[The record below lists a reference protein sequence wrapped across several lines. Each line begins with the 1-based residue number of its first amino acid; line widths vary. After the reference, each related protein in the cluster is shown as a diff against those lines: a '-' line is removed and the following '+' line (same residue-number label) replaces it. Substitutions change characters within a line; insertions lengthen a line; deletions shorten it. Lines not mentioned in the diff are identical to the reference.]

1 MGQPNCQDMRVS
13 ILLLL
18 PAMALGVPYPP
29 QCSFIE
35 TMPFFRSS
43 ARSTVS
49 ITKEVEMLTEFARF
63 AQSRVPVLL
72 AEFARYRQIL
82 HAEPQALLRSI
93 KRTPK
98 ARLFDWPRA
107 YAQRQVTTPAGTT
120 IADTTMADTTMADTT
135 TADPTSSS
143 TDSSSD
149 DELERE
155 IQDAINQIVDTIEE
169 TFKSI
174 GEQPLSVDTLAQIGA
189 SVIKGVR
196 DIATDIGFEFPAE
209 LPDLPN
215 FPDLPDIT
223 LPNIDFSDIKLPEF
237 NIPDFSLPDL
247 DFDLNVWPLVCKAI
261 WWPMDD
267 KYCQSVRCSACSP
280 AMIAAARACELNE
293 GSVNHFCLR
302 KVLGDRG
309 CNFCAIDFLNNQ
321 NRV

>member
-35 TMPFFRSS
+35 TMPVFRSS

-107 YAQRQVTTPAGTT
+107 YAQRQVTTPA
-120 IADTTMADTTMADTT
+120 DT
-135 TADPTSSS
+135 TSSS

-189 SVIKGVR
+189 GVIKGVR

-223 LPNIDFSDIKLPEF
+223 FPNIDFSDIKPPEF
-237 NIPDFSLPDL
+237 NLPDFSLPDL

-309 CNFCAIDFLNNQ
+309 CNFCAIDFLDNQ

>member
-1 MGQPNCQDMRVS
+1 MKVS

-189 SVIKGVR
+189 GVIKGVR

-237 NIPDFSLPDL
+237 NLPDFSLPDL

>member
-1 MGQPNCQDMRVS
+1 MRVS

-35 TMPFFRSS
+35 TMPFFKSS
-43 ARSTVS
+43 ARSTASV
-49 ITKEVEMLTEFARF
+49 TQEVEMLTEFARF

-82 HAEPQALLRSI
+82 DAEPQALLRGI
-93 KRTPK
+93 RRKPR

-107 YAQRQVTTPAGTT
+107 YAQRQVNSVTPSNST
-120 IADTTMADTTMADTT
+120 IDNSTMTESTMASSTMTESTMADTS
-135 TADPTSSS
+135 TANPTSSS
-143 TDSSSD
+143 TPGSSD

-155 IQDAINQIVDTIEE
+155 IQDAIKTIVDTIKE
-169 TFKSI
+169 TFESI
-174 GEQPLSVDTLAQIGA
+174 EQQPLSVDTLVQIGA
-189 SVIKGVR
+189 GVIKGVK
-196 DIATDIGFEFPAE
+196 DIATDIGFE
-209 LPDLPN
+209 LPDKLPN
-215 FPDLPDIT
+215 FPNFPDF
-223 LPNIDFSDIKLPEF
+223 PDIDFSNIKLPEL
-237 NIPDFSLPDL
+237 NLPDIGLPEL
-247 DFDLNVWPLVCKAI
+247 DFDLKVWPLVCKAI

-321 NRV
+321 KRV

>member
-49 ITKEVEMLTEFARF
+49 IAKEVEMLTEFARF

-107 YAQRQVTTPAGTT
+107 YAQRQVTTP
-120 IADTTMADTTMADTT
+120 ADTTMADTTMADTT

-189 SVIKGVR
+189 GVIKGVR

-237 NIPDFSLPDL
+237 NLPDFSLPDL

-267 KYCQSVRCSACSP
+267 KSCQSVRCSACSP

-309 CNFCAIDFLNNQ
+309 CNFCAIDFLDNQ

>member
-1 MGQPNCQDMRVS
+1 
-13 ILLLL
+13 
-18 PAMALGVPYPP
+18 
-29 QCSFIE
+29 
-35 TMPFFRSS
+35 
-43 ARSTVS
+43 
-49 ITKEVEMLTEFARF
+49 MLTEFARF

-107 YAQRQVTTPAGTT
+107 YYAQRQGTSTEPSTST
-120 IADTTMADTTMADTT
+120 IDNSTMTESTMTDSTMTETTMGNTTTT
-135 TADPTSSS
+135 TANPTNTS
-143 TDSSSD
+143 TPGSSD

-155 IQDAINQIVDTIEE
+155 IQTAINQIVDTIEK
-169 TFKSI
+169 TFKNI

-189 SVIKGVR
+189 GVIKGVR
-196 DIATDIGFEFPAE
+196 DIATDIGFEFPTE
-209 LPDLPN
+209 LPNFPD

-223 LPNIDFSDIKLPEF
+223 LPNIDLSDIKLPEF
-237 NIPDFSLPDL
+237 NLPDFLPDL
-247 DFDLNVWPLVCKAI
+247 DFDLNMWPLVCKAI
-261 WWPMDD
+261 WWPMDE

>member
-72 AEFARYRQIL
+72 AEFARYRQFL

-107 YAQRQVTTPAGTT
+107 YAQRQVTTP
-120 IADTTMADTTMADTT
+120 
-135 TADPTSSS
+135 ADPTSSS

-189 SVIKGVR
+189 GVIKGVR

-223 LPNIDFSDIKLPEF
+223 L
-237 NIPDFSLPDL
+237 PDFSLPDL

-309 CNFCAIDFLNNQ
+309 CNFCAIDFLDNQ

>member
-1 MGQPNCQDMRVS
+1 MRVS

-49 ITKEVEMLTEFARF
+49 IAKEVEMLTEFARF

-189 SVIKGVR
+189 GVIKGVR

-237 NIPDFSLPDL
+237 NLPDFSLPDL